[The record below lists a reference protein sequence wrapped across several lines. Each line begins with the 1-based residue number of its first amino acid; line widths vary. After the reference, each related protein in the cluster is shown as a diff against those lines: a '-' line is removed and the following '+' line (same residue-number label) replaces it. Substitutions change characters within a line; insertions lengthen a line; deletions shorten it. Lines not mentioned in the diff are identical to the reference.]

1 MTNLGHPVFSGR
13 VHSPG
18 RDLCQGTECNV
29 GNMALCDPGPDERLY
44 EYGFLLPTKAHQMA
58 VPGPLP
64 LTTDT
69 ASSKPS
75 APQLMTRAKTPS
87 KQTLGTKKA
96 CQAGNRGHATHT
108 HTAAVQSARP
118 QSLGLRDLTHR
129 TESSPMAWS
138 QSYSRPRT
146 RKNKCSSW
154 LRWDSTHTWGQMSS
168 LGLARR
174 PRDTTG
180 TS

>member
-1 MTNLGHPVFSGR
+1 MTKLGHPAFSGR

-29 GNMALCDPGPDERLY
+29 GNMAFCDPGQDERLY

-87 KQTLGTKKA
+87 KQTLGTKKV
-96 CQAGNRGHATHT
+96 CQAGNRGHDTHT
-108 HTAAVQSARP
+108 HSCSTECQAPEPGPERSDTQDSKF
-118 QSLGLRDLTHR
+118 SYGLVSELLKAQD
-129 TESSPMAWS
+129 
-138 QSYSRPRT
+138 QD
-146 RKNKCSSW
+146 KCSSW

-180 TS
+180 TSYL